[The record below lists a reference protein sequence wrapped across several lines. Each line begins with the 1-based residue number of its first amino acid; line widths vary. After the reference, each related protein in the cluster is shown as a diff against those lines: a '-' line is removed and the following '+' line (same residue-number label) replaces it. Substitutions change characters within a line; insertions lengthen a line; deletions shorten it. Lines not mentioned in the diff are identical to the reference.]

1 MLNLDKEQFEQLQ
14 VAMKKHVED
23 EAKKSVS
30 ELDKILGTVVAKL
43 VAEGW
48 TLPAELPIAAVNA
61 LGNTN
66 ELDDVNEFMEQ
77 FYTYDNYRN
86 MKTMVKGIRESEI
99 KAGLVKL
106 VNECW
111 NAFNNKMY
119 AICATSLLSV
129 IEGILSEFSD
139 DKQDIRMMKVCQ
151 KQVDTFPNDGS
162 TIMKHVW
169 ISYNQFIRS
178 LYQKS
183 DFTAE
188 EPKAINRHWLL
199 HGRSDFEVA
208 EIECIKLFNAVHSLC
223 MVIAKESESVSS
235 V

>member
-1 MLNLDKEQFEQLQ
+1 MLNLSEEQLEQLQ
-14 VAMKKHVED
+14 VAMKKHIEE

-30 ELDKILGTVVAKL
+30 ELDKTLDTAVAKL

-48 TLPAELPIAAVNA
+48 TLPAELPITAINA

-66 ELDDVNEFMEQ
+66 ELDDVNTFMEQ
-77 FYTYDNYRN
+77 FYTYDDYRN
-86 MKTMVKGIRESEI
+86 MKAMTKGIQESKI
-99 KAGLVKL
+99 KAGLIKL

-111 NAFNNKMY
+111 NAFNSKMY

-139 DKQDIRMMKVCQ
+139 DKQDVRMMKVCQ
-151 KQVDTFPNDGS
+151 KHVDTFPNDGS

-169 ISYNQFIRS
+169 ISYNQFIRN

-183 DFTAE
+183 DFTAD
-188 EPKAINRHWLL
+188 EPEAINRHWLL
-199 HGRSDFEVA
+199 HGRSDFEVE
-208 EIECIKLFNAVHSLC
+208 EIECMKLFNAVHSLC
-223 MVIAKESESVSS
+223 MVINKESK
-235 V
+235 